1 MKPAAQ
7 GAVRSAED
15 TLRGVREHISPSLGM
30 LYAINGMDAV
40 EATGDGALV
49 SLSDGRDAV
58 DFGSYAVTLLGH
70 RHPAVTAAVAA
81 ELGRMPTSTR
91 VLANPAT
98 AALADRLTGY
108 LDPGRLTRAW
118 FGLNGCDAVEAA
130 LKLARAH
137 TGRTR
142 VVAVEGAYHGKS
154 LGALAATWSERYRA
168 PVQSLLGGVTHV
180 PVDVGALDAA
190 FADDDVAA
198 VIFEPV
204 QGEGGVRPL
213 PPEFLHALVARARE
227 AGAFVV
233 ADEIQTGLRRCGE
246 RSLAVT
252 AGLRPDAVLLG
263 KALGGGV
270 LPLSAM
276 VATEEFHRPLAR
288 DPFLHTTTFSGHPL
302 CAAAGAAALEA
313 VEEHAADGADL
324 AERVERGLAELC
336 ARHPGLLRG
345 ARGRGLL
352 WGLETA
358 SPAAAGDLLMEL
370 GQRGL
375 LLSPCLGE
383 PEVLRLLPPLVT
395 TPAQLDRAW
404 QVLDEAS
411 AKITPGLAVSGS
423 AG

>member
-1 MKPAAQ
+1 MSGAA
-7 GAVRSAED
+7 D
-15 TLRGVREHISPSLGM
+15 TLRQVRAHLSPGLGM
-30 LYAINGMDAV
+30 LYAVNGRDAV
-40 EATGDGALV
+40 EATGNGALV
-49 SLSDGRDAV
+49 RLTDGRDAV

-81 ELGRMPTSTR
+81 ALDRMPTSTR
-91 VLANPAT
+91 TLANPAT
-98 AALADRLTGY
+98 AALADRVTGY
-108 LDPGRLTRAW
+108 LDPDRLTRAW

-130 LKLARAH
+130 LKAARAQ

-168 PVQSLLGGVTHV
+168 PVRGLLGGVTHV
-180 PVDVGALDAA
+180 PVGDREALEAA
-190 FADDDVAA
+190 FADGEPAA

-213 PPEFLHALVARARE
+213 PPEFLDALVERARA
-227 AGAFVV
+227 AGAFVI
-233 ADEIQTGLRRCGE
+233 ADEIQTGLRRCGA
-246 RSLAVT
+246 RSLAV
-252 AGLRPDAVLLG
+252 AARLRPDAVLLG

-302 CAAAGAAALEA
+302 CAAAGLAALDA
-313 VEEHAADGADL
+313 VEEHRAAGAVL
-324 AERVERGLAELC
+324 AERVEQGLAELC
-336 ARHPGLLRG
+336 ARHPRLLRG

-352 WGLETA
+352 WGLRTA
-358 SPAAAGDLLMEL
+358 SPAAAGDLLVQL

-395 TPAQLDRAW
+395 TSAQLDRAW

-411 AKITPGLAVSGS
+411 ATITPDLAVGGTAS
-423 AG
+423 